1 MSSKFNID
9 TKIDINFSEDQIK
22 AILVEVITAEMPSI
36 TVDEINFVVKRNPTN
51 ISASIDA
58 SMTGFE
64 STAEATPKVA
74 KVTAEIDEE
83 EEEEVKESVSDFL
96 DLDSQF
102 EGRDSNNIDY
112 AWANSFYCRSH
123 SNIFEFFCFG
133 SSSYTRTTCY
143 SRIPTSRRK

>member
-96 DLDSQF
+96 DLDS
-102 EGRDSNNIDY
+102 
-112 AWANSFYCRSH
+112 
-123 SNIFEFFCFG
+123 
-133 SSSYTRTTCY
+133 
-143 SRIPTSRRK
+143 